1 MKLRR
6 LIVNLLALVLIAL
19 PAYYF
24 YSRNVASKL
33 DTEFDNSIEKEF
45 KDIDKAKPEELIKFI
60 NKKTHNS
67 PYKFFIRTGKV
78 KEGVVHSSY
87 KNEYLYNDING
98 RYSYRGVTHLSYE
111 NQSIFD
117 PVAIVFSHNLLDG
130 KKFAP
135 LVRYNDSFNELKLTT
150 SDETIEYELVMAGV
164 CTDDEIEQFFKSSNI
179 NDLKL
184 NKVFF
189 KSEKEDKHYLCL
201 VTCYSLDARDKAI
214 YVYKKR

>member
-24 YSRNVASKL
+24 YGRYTASKS
-33 DTEFDNSIEKEF
+33 DTDFAEIIEREF
-45 KDIDKAKPEELIKFI
+45 KDIDKAKPDEIIKVI
-60 NKKTHNS
+60 NKKTKNS
-67 PYKFFIRTGKV
+67 PYKFFLSTGKI

-111 NQSIFD
+111 NKSIFD

-135 LVRYNDSFNELKLTT
+135 LVRYNSSFNELKLTT
-150 SDETIEYELVMAGV
+150 SDETIDYELVMAGV
-164 CTDDEIEQFFKSSNI
+164 CTDDDIEHFFKSSDI
-179 NDLKL
+179 KDLKL
-184 NKVFF
+184 YKVFF

-201 VTCYSLDARDKAI
+201 VTCYSLDATEKAI